1 MIRRPPRSTPYPTLF
16 PYTTLFRSCKAPI
29 KEITNGLCTVSRD
42 YSISNSCSYRSEE
55 HTSEL
60 QPHSEISYAVFC
72 LKKKKEHALIGLVVV
87 WRDHERG
94 RGPQAH
100 RGFFFLMIRR
110 PPRSTPY
117 PTLFPCATLFR
128 SPERQAQQVT
138 STDAS
143 VGPSKLCSSAS
154 GDRKST
160 RLNSSHIQK
169 SRMPYP

>member
-72 LKKKKEHALIGLVVV
+72 LKKKNPGPATRRGGGGVVRGRSTRDTRCPHALPGKC
-87 WRDHERG
+87 
-94 RGPQAH
+94 
-100 RGFFFLMIRR
+100 FFF
-110 PPRSTPY
+110 
-117 PTLFPCATLFR
+117 
-128 SPERQAQQVT
+128 
-138 STDAS
+138 
-143 VGPSKLCSSAS
+143 
-154 GDRKST
+154 
-160 RLNSSHIQK
+160 
-169 SRMPYP
+169 

>member
-1 MIRRPPRSTPYPTLF
+1 MGHSYGGLSAGLSLLTHPDVF
-16 PYTTLFRSCKAPI
+16 KAGI
-29 KEITNGLCTVSRD
+29 V
-42 YSISNSCSYRSEE
+42 
-55 HTSEL
+55 
-60 QPHSEISYAVFC
+60 
-72 LKKKKEHALIGLVVV
+72 
-87 WRDHERG
+87 
-94 RGPQAH
+94 
-100 RGFFFLMIRR
+100 FFLMIRR

-117 PTLFPCATLFR
+117 PTLFPCTTLFR